1 MRKIWTHKELKCLEQ
16 NYHKFSMNQLCDIL
30 PGKSK
35 SAIKNKARHL
45 KLNKNRNTRLN
56 PSEVCEIINRYPNE
70 LAQVLADEFKV
81 PIWNIYKLAYKYGIK
96 KSDQFLKS
104 ESSGRIQKGK
114 SLSPKTQFKK
124 GCPGA
129 TKGLRIEAIIKNKE
143 KLRNWR
149 DKCLWKKGH
158 KPVNT
163 AKDGEIRWR
172 KNVGYYF
179 IRISENH
186 WEFLHRH
193 IWQEKKGEIPEGF
206 NVVFKDGNR
215 RNCKLSNLE
224 CISNADLVEKNRHT
238 KYPLD
243 LRKAIEERNKLN
255 KILNNLQH
263 EH

>member
-1 MRKIWTHKELKCLEQ
+1 MIKIWTHKELRCLEQ
-16 NYHKFSMNQLCDIL
+16 NYHKFSISELSEIL
-30 PGKSK
+30 PGRTK
-35 SAIKNKARHL
+35 SAIKNKIRVL
-45 KLNKNRNTRLN
+45 GIKKTRNTILTALEV
-56 PSEVCEIINRYPNE
+56 SEIKTRYPNE
-70 LAQVLADEFKV
+70 RAQDLANEFKV
-81 PIWNIYKLAYKYGIK
+81 PIRSIYSISSRYKLK
-96 KSDQFLKS
+96 KSEDFRNS
-104 ESSGRIQKGK
+104 EASGRIKPGQR
-114 SLSPKTQFKK
+114 LSPKTEFKK

-129 TKGLRIEAIIKNKE
+129 TKGLRIDSIIKNKE

-206 NVVFKDGNR
+206 NVVFIDGNR